1 MNHNGYGHGY
11 GYGAAVAVIII
22 IIIIIIIVAVFA
34 GLNNGTQGYLVAAG
48 GRRDEDTVAVNRA
61 DLRALCGHA

>member
-1 MNHNGYGHGY
+1 MNEYGYGQGY

-34 GLNNGTQGYLVAAG
+34 GLNNGGHGFTTVA
-48 GRRDEDTVAVNRA
+48 RRDEDSVSVSRA
-61 DLRALCGHA
+61 DLRALCGHL